1 MIRRKNDSSQPDF
14 GSSPGART
22 NMDAGLEDQVNE
34 AIEFFPAESGGTS
47 GSGRLA
53 SSCGIKPN
61 TEDVVSITLK

>member
-1 MIRRKNDSSQPDF
+1 
-14 GSSPGART
+14 
-22 NMDAGLEDQVNE
+22 MDAGLEDQVNE